1 MPWVAL
7 PMKREEG
14 AALHVTMSACPQP
27 TVSLFLLAYR
37 LGGVCRFFNSLGCLP
52 ALECL
57 YLKGN
62 PVAAT
67 TKGYRKTLICCF
79 PLLTYLDDR
88 PIFDKERRCAEAW

>member
-1 MPWVAL
+1 MI
-7 PMKREEG
+7 
-14 AALHVTMSACPQP
+14 MSACSQLTKFCSSWPQ
-27 TVSLFLLAYR
+27 TWWGLLQA
-37 LGGVCRFFNSLGCLP
+37 FDSLGRLPCLG
-52 ALECL
+52 CL

-67 TKGYRKTLICCF
+67 TKGYRKTLICSF

>member
-1 MPWVAL
+1 M
-7 PMKREEG
+7 
-14 AALHVTMSACPQP
+14 TMYACIQP
-27 TVSLFLLAYR
+27 TAFCFSWLKSQWRLQVFDSLGGLPR
-37 LGGVCRFFNSLGCLP
+37 LG
-52 ALECL
+52 CL

-67 TKGYRKTLICCF
+67 IKGYRKTLICSF

>member
-1 MPWVAL
+1 MF
-7 PMKREEG
+7 
-14 AALHVTMSACPQP
+14 ACIQP
-27 TVSLFLLAYR
+27 TAFCLSWLKSQWRLQVFDR
-37 LGGVCRFFNSLGCLP
+37 LGGLPRLG
-52 ALECL
+52 CL

-67 TKGYRKTLICCF
+67 TKGYRKTLICIF